1 MGQGLY
7 LVGSVPF
14 ETTGD
19 VFKTIG
25 SEFGTRIGQI
35 PDGEVGERIDWITH
49 LETLFRD
56 NPSFEPSG
64 ETFAVHGN
72 SKRRE
77 RYRLR
82 AGVKASD
89 VKFGDLGYRKH
100 ALASYA
106 AFKQQKAV
114 GHVPAS
120 TRFQVDLVPAHSV
133 LWLFVVESEQR
144 ALDPVYNAHVIAEMN
159 EILAAIPHEELSIQ
173 FDIASAVFARLERNE
188 ANVYGANR
196 AEMVETFAS
205 IIADLANKVP
215 ADVPLLF
222 HFCYG
227 DANHKHAIEP
237 TDMNDMVLIANALAQ
252 KITRRINLI
261 HMPVPRERTDE
272 AYFRPLNTLSL
283 KPETDL
289 YLGLIHYTDG
299 LNGTKTR
306 IDVARRFVPRF
317 GIATECGFGRR
328 DPKTIPA
335 LLKLHLAA
343 HDYLINIGE
352 QRP

>member
-1 MGQGLY
+1 MKQGLY

-14 ETTGD
+14 ESTSE

-25 SEFGTRIGQI
+25 GAFGTRIGQI

-49 LETLFRD
+49 LESLFRD
-56 NPSFEPSG
+56 NPSFEASG
-64 ETFAVHGN
+64 ETFAVHGQ
-72 SKRRE
+72 SKKRE

-82 AGVKASD
+82 SGVKPQD
-89 VKFGDLGYRKH
+89 VKFSDLGYRKH
-100 ALASYA
+100 ALSSYET
-106 AFKQQKAV
+106 FKQLKAS
-114 GHVPAS
+114 GAVPAS

-144 ALDPVYNAHVIAEMN
+144 ALDPIYNAHVVAEMN
-159 EILAAIPHEELSIQ
+159 EILAAIPHQDLSIQ

-188 ANVYGANR
+188 ANVYGASR
-196 AEMVETFAS
+196 LEMVETFSS

-237 TDMNDMVLIANALAQ
+237 TDMNDMVLIANALME
-252 KITRRINLI
+252 KIKRRIDLI
-261 HMPVPRERTDE
+261 HMPVPRDRSDE
-272 AYFRPLNTLSL
+272 AYFKPLNMLTLKSD
-283 KPETDL
+283 TDL

-299 LNGTKTR
+299 LAGTKTR
-306 IDVARRFVPRF
+306 IDAARRFVPRF

-352 QRP
+352 

>member
-1 MGQGLY
+1 MKQGLY

-14 ETTGD
+14 ASTSD
-19 VFKTIG
+19 VFEQI
-25 SEFGTRIGQI
+25 SAEFGTRIGQI

-49 LETLFRD
+49 LESLFRD

-77 RYRLR
+77 RYQLR

-89 VKFGDLGYRKH
+89 VTFGDLGYRRH

-106 AFKQQKAV
+106 SFQLLKAT
-114 GHVPAS
+114 GRIES
-120 TRFQVDLVPAHSV
+120 GTRFQVDLVPAHSV
-133 LWLFVVESEQR
+133 LWLFVTEAQQR
-144 ALDPVYNAHVIAEMN
+144 ALDPVYNAHVLAEMDA
-159 EILAAIPHEELSIQ
+159 ILAAIPHSDLSIQ

-188 ANVYGANR
+188 ANVYGATKP
-196 AEMVETFAS
+196 EMVETFAA
-205 IIADLANKVP
+205 IIAAMANKVP
-215 ADVPLLF
+215 ADVPLMF

-237 TDMNDMVLIANALAQ
+237 TDMSDMVALANALAT
-252 KITRRINLI
+252 KITRKIDLI
-261 HMPVPRERTDE
+261 HMPVPRDRMDE
-272 AYFRPLNTLSL
+272 AYFQPLRDL
-283 KPETDL
+283 KISPDTDL

-299 LNGTKTR
+299 LKGTSAR
-306 IDVARRFVPRF
+306 IDVARRFVKRF

-343 HDYLINIGE
+343 HDYLINIRE
-352 QRP
+352 